1 MKITRDDAIKELERE
16 LKMRERVYPRF
27 VQSGKLHRDTAERQY
42 RRLQAAINFLKED
55 TPSPTSNQ
63 KRLF

>member
-42 RRLQAAINFLKED
+42 CRLQAAINFLKEE
-55 TPSPTSNQ
+55 TPSLTSNQ